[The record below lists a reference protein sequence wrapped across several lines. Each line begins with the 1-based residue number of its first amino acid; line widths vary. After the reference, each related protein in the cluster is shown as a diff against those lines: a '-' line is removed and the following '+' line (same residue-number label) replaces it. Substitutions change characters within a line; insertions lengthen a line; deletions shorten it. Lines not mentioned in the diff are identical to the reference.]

1 MAQFDV
7 YPNPQ
12 IQARDR
18 YPFVVNI
25 QSALLDGL
33 PSRLVIPLSSVGMQ
47 ASSLPKRLVI
57 EANILGRK
65 LTLMPQ
71 LAAPVPTDRLS
82 KPVANIAAMQ
92 FDIVSAL
99 DAVISGI

>member
-25 QSALLDGL
+25 QAELLDGL
-33 PSRLVIPLSSVGMQ
+33 PSRMVIPLSNVGMQ
-47 ASSLPKRLVI
+47 ASSLPKRLI
-57 EANILGRK
+57 LEANILGRQ

-71 LAAPVPTDRLS
+71 LAAPVPADRLS
-82 KPVANIAAMQ
+82 KPVANIAAMH

-99 DAVISGI
+99 DAVVSGV

>member
-12 IQARDR
+12 TQARDR

-25 QSALLDGL
+25 QSDLLADL
-33 PSRLVIPLSSVGMQ
+33 PSRLVVPLSSVGMQ
-47 ASSLPKRLVI
+47 ATNLPKRLILEV
-57 EANILGRK
+57 EVLGRK

-71 LAAPVPTDRLS
+71 LAAPVPTDRLGR
-82 KPVANIAAMQ
+82 PVSNVEQMQ
-92 FDIVSAL
+92 FDIVSSL
-99 DAVISGI
+99 DAVSSGV